1 MFFVPHDWRL
11 ALATVLLAGAVD
23 VILGEPPNALHPV
36 VWMGRLIGALMRRRP
51 RGRPR
56 AEFAYGVLIVLVTAG
71 AAFAAGLLLT
81 LGLERLPWWL
91 ALPVGACALK
101 TTFSLRGLVRAGR
114 DVQRALAGVF
124 DIAFGEPP
132 NALHPVAWM
141 GRLIALLERHRP
153 RGRPQAELA
162 YGALIV
168 LVACGVA
175 GGVGFALLLAVHV
188 LPFWAALPLASLVLK
203 MAFSLRGLAVA
214 GRTVQRRL
222 GTDIVAA
229 RAGVTSLVSRDPEM
243 EPPQIV
249 SATVESLAENLT
261 DSVVS
266 PLLSYALF
274 GLPGA
279 LAYRAINTMDAMV
292 GYRDERE
299 YVGKAAARCDDA
311 ANWLPTRIAALLLV
325 AIAALKRTARA
336 AWAAL
341 RTQHRPEHGP
351 NKTLAIAT
359 MAGALGVQLQK
370 PGAYALGWAER
381 PLTAD
386 VIGDAAWFV
395 WVAGG
400 ATIAGAAGLA
410 ALLSATVR
418 R

>member
-1 MFFVPHDWRL
+1 L
-11 ALATVLLAGAVD
+11 
-23 VILGEPPNALHPV
+23 
-36 VWMGRLIGALMRRRP
+36 
-51 RGRPR
+51 
-56 AEFAYGVLIVLVTAG
+56 
-71 AAFAAGLLLT
+71 
-81 LGLERLPWWL
+81 
-91 ALPVGACALK
+91 LK

-114 DVQRALAGVF
+114 DVQRALAR
-124 DIAFGEPP
+124 D
-132 NALHPVAWM
+132 
-141 GRLIALLERHRP
+141 
-153 RGRPQAELA
+153 
-162 YGALIV
+162 
-168 LVACGVA
+168 
-175 GGVGFALLLAVHV
+175 
-188 LPFWAALPLASLVLK
+188 
-203 MAFSLRGLAVA
+203 
-214 GRTVQRRL
+214 
-222 GTDIVAA
+222 TDAA
-229 RAGVTSLVSRDPEM
+229 RTRLAALVSRSSDL
-243 EPPQIV
+243 EPPLIV
-249 SATVESLAENLT
+249 SATIESLAENLT

-266 PLLSYALF
+266 PLLYYALF

-299 YVGKAAARCDDA
+299 YVGKAAARSDDV
-311 ANWLPTRIAALLLV
+311 ANWLPTR
-325 AIAALKRTARA
+325 IAALKRTARA

-395 WVAGG
+395 WVAGS
-400 ATIAGAAGLA
+400 AAIAGAAGLA